1 MSSISRF
8 NCILKF
14 FLTIISYFFKFK
26 LEKQMSLSRIFQ
38 NFDEGWKDVNPTI
51 EKLIVILE
59 RIFKKAE
66 NKDSISNKEY
76 IEAYT

>member
-1 MSSISRF
+1 
-8 NCILKF
+8 
-14 FLTIISYFFKFK
+14 
-26 LEKQMSLSRIFQ
+26 MSLSRIFQ